1 AMPHLN
7 DWYIRCWF
15 AFSVSDF
22 SSFSVSG
29 EECAATSLLTVSR
42 SMPQLR
48 QNLCSRVV
56 SAPQLG
62 QCIQVSKFRDYLTI
76 RRLARKVLWLS
87 ANAQSIRPCVHKLC
101 ASRARRSDCIRESL
115 PTSPPGKARTLCF

>member
-1 AMPHLN
+1 MAIPTNNSSKGPRLNVLSNPSVLVAASVAMPRIKQVMPHLN
-7 DWYIRCWF
+7 DWYIRCRL

-22 SSFSVSG
+22 SSFRVSG

-56 SAPQLG
+56 SAPQVG
-62 QCIQVSKFRDYLTI
+62 QCIKVSQVRDY
-76 RRLARKVLWLS
+76 
-87 ANAQSIRPCVHKLC
+87 
-101 ASRARRSDCIRESL
+101 
-115 PTSPPGKARTLCF
+115 